1 MRLMAILMPRSVL
14 SHSTLRPVYRTPY
27 TALVVRPPF
36 VGYPKFVYGSAFRYP
51 VAVPV
56 RVAVG
61 WSVSVSVGGWWYP
74 YLAYYHYPY
83 YHLRDYYANACVTG
97 GTYCYY
103 NSDCCSGV
111 CIDGAYTCG
120 AAYFDY
126 SAAYGAY
133 NPHTYGYRQLQDNNA
148 THTLPPPPPVSRLP
162 PAYDENM
169 TLAFLPPDE
178 APYVPEAYTGS
189 PLPPVGLGVNTTA
202 GRAALVSLPEYEAL
216 EGQLFET
223 NGTFVYNIGNVT
235 YFFVP
240 DNETS
245 TETASRNNAQEQV
258 DLTQQL
264 LSAIEETKTTGTNGR

>member
-1 MRLMAILMPRSVL
+1 
-14 SHSTLRPVYRTPY
+14 
-27 TALVVRPPF
+27 
-36 VGYPKFVYGSAFRYP
+36 
-51 VAVPV
+51 
-56 RVAVG
+56 
-61 WSVSVSVGGWWYP
+61 
-74 YLAYYHYPY
+74 
-83 YHLRDYYANACVTG
+83 
-97 GTYCYY
+97 
-103 NSDCCSGV
+103 
-111 CIDGAYTCG
+111 
-120 AAYFDY
+120 
-126 SAAYGAY
+126 
-133 NPHTYGYRQLQDNNA
+133 
-148 THTLPPPPPVSRLP
+148 
-162 PAYDENM
+162 
-169 TLAFLPPDE
+169 
-178 APYVPEAYTGS
+178 VPEAYTGS